1 MEKNEEFCFLNYIST
16 RSTLT
21 PQGSVASSNELCIVW
36 EMVSRSDRISAK
48 FFVPK
53 TLRSV
58 VAASKRVEWLLAN
71 KYNNQKFFGIF
82 FFFFFFFEIKIENN
96 KKNKAM
102 LQGTVWYRDMEVDRI

>member
-71 KYNNQKFFGIF
+71 KYNNQKNFCI
-82 FFFFFFFEIKIENN
+82 FFFFFEIKIENN
-96 KKNKAM
+96 KKKQSV
-102 LQGTVWYRDMEVDRI
+102 LQDTVWYRDMDGDGI